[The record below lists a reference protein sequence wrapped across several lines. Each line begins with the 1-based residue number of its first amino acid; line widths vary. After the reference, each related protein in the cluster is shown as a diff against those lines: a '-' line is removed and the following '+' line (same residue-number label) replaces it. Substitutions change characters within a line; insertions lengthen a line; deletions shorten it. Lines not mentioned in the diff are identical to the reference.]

1 MVVKRTC
8 NFTVLYWLS
17 ILLRVFITQNVCLST
32 MFVEVPGQS
41 VLLACP
47 ELFNSPSIAPC
58 FESQNL
64 NGKTSNHGFRVLGF
78 GVYGQSTI
86 WQEDCSECSVLG
98 PYTYTWSRSVATRVE
113 AFVSSLL
120 NSLGRRAKDSRL
132 SELRADSQLLKAAPA
147 HSSETVGAMFH

>member
-78 GVYGQSTI
+78 GVYGQSTR
-86 WQEDCSECSVLG
+86 VFG
-98 PYTYTWSRSVATRVE
+98 SRALHVHLVQKCCHESRGFCLESPKLSGTE
-113 AFVSSLL
+113 
-120 NSLGRRAKDSRL
+120 GKRL
-132 SELRADSQLLKAAPA
+132 SIVGTACRFPVDEGRSSAFLRNSRCDVPLK
-147 HSSETVGAMFH
+147 